1 MLGEL
6 VLDQDQAGAAVD
18 VKGEVGRGLAA
29 AAHAA
34 GFTKQSGGLEVYV
47 LFLVLEVQL
56 VDGLHVRRN
65 MLAQEA
71 GQQLLAFRCR
81 AEGEVEVGALN
92 PGAVEVVLALMRLDL
107 VVKQIVRQG
116 IGRAIADAGP
126 ERLLPFVARKNPRA
140 RKAVLRTEFGADV
153 VAGVVSPRDLMNTHL
168 IIVGIVACVN
178 RLHLTATPHGTS
190 YKRTHNIGHSHS
202 GVVRP
207 ENDRGSPAE

>member
-6 VLDQDQAGAAVD
+6 VFDQDQASAAVD

-34 GFTKQSGGLEVYV
+34 GFTKQSGGFEVFI

-92 PGAVEVVLALMRLDL
+92 PGAVEVVLALMRLD
-107 VVKQIVRQG
+107 VVVVEICGQG
-116 IGRAIADAGP
+116 SGRAGADVGP
-126 ERLLPFVARKNPRA
+126 EGLLPFVARQNPRA
-140 RKAVLRTEFGADV
+140 GVVVLRTELGGDV
-153 VAGVVSPRDLMNTHL
+153 VAGDASPRDLMVAHL
-168 IIVGIVACVN
+168 IVERFGA
-178 RLHLTATPHGTS
+178 
-190 YKRTHNIGHSHS
+190 
-202 GVVRP
+202 
-207 ENDRGSPAE
+207 

>member
-6 VLDQDQAGAAVD
+6 VFDQDQASAAVD

-34 GFTKQSGGLEVYV
+34 GFTKQSGGFEVFI

-92 PGAVEVVLALMRLDL
+92 PGAVEVVLALMRLDT
-107 VVKQIVRQG
+107 IFGEIAGQG
-116 IGRAIADAGP
+116 IGRAGADAGP
-126 ERLLPFVARKNPRA
+126 KRLLPFVAQQNPRA
-140 RKAVLRTEFGADV
+140 RKAILRAEFEADV
-153 VAGVVSPRDLMNTHL
+153 VAGDRAPCDLMVAHL
-168 IIVGIVACVN
+168 LVEGFFV
-178 RLHLTATPHGTS
+178 
-190 YKRTHNIGHSHS
+190 
-202 GVVRP
+202 
-207 ENDRGSPAE
+207 

>member
-71 GQQLLAFRCR
+71 GQQLLAFRRR

-92 PGAVEVVLALMRLDL
+92 PGTVEVVLALMRMDL
-107 VVKQIVRQG
+107 VDKQIIRQG
-116 IGRAIADAGP
+116 IGRTGADAGP
-126 ERLLPFVARKNPRA
+126 ERLLPFVARKNPWA
-140 RKAVLRTEFGADV
+140 DVTVLRTEFGADV
-153 VAGVVSPRDLMNTHL
+153 VAGGVSPRDLMVSHL
-168 IIVGIVACVN
+168 RVVGITSIAIK
-178 RLHLTATPHGTS
+178 RSAATLTSIGRSHKASPKRSLWFTHS
-190 YKRTHNIGHSHS
+190 Y
-202 GVVRP
+202 
-207 ENDRGSPAE
+207 E